1 MVAGV
6 VYTTQCFL
14 VTYTDL
20 TYDATLLLSTA
31 SNSSGSSGGITTN
44 KESLR
49 PYQQIISKLGIV
61 FSALSKSLLECHSLS
76 EESQLLGLFHILNL
90 QVPSS
95 SSSSSSYEHKQ
106 QNYNTPLFKR
116 SISTAS
122 SISETTTIPL
132 LSMSLPEV
140 ACMRIIVTTTYLLT
154 STSTSETCIATGDN
168 NNNNSGSN
176 SNTLISYHMQYLYDH
191 LCTLSLACLTQII
204 VSEIIDW
211 LKEDINQASETD
223 KININQVSET
233 ERIKSIDTTDTDML
247 IDDIHLSD
255 SKDSTNIH
263 TKEGTTADVYQNVDF
278 MTLLINYITDF
289 IISSSSSSTYPTH
302 TISSNNNEEEF
313 PDNIQ
318 SNNTSDKS
326 TNILSESQLSVS
338 LLPSHILHITTS
350 GLFQLKNQFRVLRI
364 IDKWRYMLHTIVLL
378 LECSLGISSINKT
391 TTAASNNN
399 NNSNQY
405 TTIITSVINLTNTT
419 TNNSEDMKDNNNSNM
434 IPTILL
440 EILGLTELFPNNN
453 TNNTKTTTNQ
463 TTNITSSSSS
473 SSSDLSVLHTEIIQ
487 QMITPWLVEYINY
500 VKLQH
505 PPSLILHTTNPT
517 SNNNE
522 DDDNSMEEV
531 NDIDMKLVRISSKCH
546 SPSNKI
552 ASITST
558 SNTNTNT
565 DVNNN
570 NLQNKKQKLVELTNN
585 NNNNNNNNTNNNNL
599 ATKNALVHYT
609 HLFDH
614 LPAGLLTT
622 TYIQTVPKLLSL
634 PSSYTQ
640 LHGMVRVICIRYV
653 YMYYLLYMR
662 LCKYK

>member
-1 MVAGV
+1 
-6 VYTTQCFL
+6 
-14 VTYTDL
+14 
-20 TYDATLLLSTA
+20 
-31 SNSSGSSGGITTN
+31 
-44 KESLR
+44 
-49 PYQQIISKLGIV
+49 
-61 FSALSKSLLECHSLS
+61 
-76 EESQLLGLFHILNL
+76 
-90 QVPSS
+90 
-95 SSSSSSYEHKQ
+95 
-106 QNYNTPLFKR
+106 
-116 SISTAS
+116 
-122 SISETTTIPL
+122 
-132 LSMSLPEV
+132 
-140 ACMRIIVTTTYLLT
+140 
-154 STSTSETCIATGDN
+154 
-168 NNNNSGSN
+168 
-176 SNTLISYHMQYLYDH
+176 
-191 LCTLSLACLTQII
+191 
-204 VSEIIDW
+204 
-211 LKEDINQASETD
+211 
-223 KININQVSET
+223 
-233 ERIKSIDTTDTDML
+233 ML

-263 TKEGTTADVYQNVDF
+263 TIEGTTADVYQNVDF

-289 IISSSSSSTYPTH
+289 IISSSSSSNNPTH
-302 TISSNNNEEEF
+302 SSNNNNEEEF
-313 PDNIQ
+313 PDNIHSSKS
-318 SNNTSDKS
+318 SNISNKTSDKN
-326 TNILSESQLSVS
+326 TNILSQSQLSVS
-338 LLPSHILHITTS
+338 LLPITTS

-405 TTIITSVINLTNTT
+405 TTIITSVINLTNTI
-419 TNNSEDMKDNNNSNM
+419 TNNNEDMKDNNNSNM

-585 NNNNNNNNTNNNNL
+585 NNNNNNNNTNKNNHNNNL
-599 ATKNALVHYT
+599 ATKNALVLYT

-614 LPAGLLTT
+614 LPAGLLTM

-640 LHGMVRVICIRYV
+640 LHGMVSVICI
-653 YMYYLLYMR
+653 
-662 LCKYK
+662 